1 MNVNEMLSCVVAAV
15 LFMAVAFVLYY
26 DLWRDEGPADKEPVR
41 EEPRGD
47 GENERNSEDH
57 L

>member
-26 DLWRDEGPADKEPVR
+26 DLWRDEGPADKEPAR
-41 EEPRGD
+41 EEPGGD
-47 GENERNSEDH
+47 GENERDSKDN
-57 L
+57 